1 MLTFRSDSISEAL
14 RPVIRKGSPF
24 FLPLAFLAM
33 AMNSREASFFC
44 SFLDAGSTCMYL
56 YIYIYEHNYLY
67 TNFGDTL
74 VALETFNVSSST
86 YLTSEDVP
94 SFQGFMLHSLHVY
107 MLRTLVIVGLLA
119 KRLAWS

>member
-1 MLTFRSDSISEAL
+1 MLDQRVCIC
-14 RPVIRKGSPF
+14 I
-24 FLPLAFLAM
+24 
-33 AMNSREASFFC
+33 
-44 SFLDAGSTCMYL
+44 